1 MLLFQYPFMLTALAL
16 CLALTGIHTYLG
28 YHVVK
33 RGVIFVDLSLAQV
46 AALGAAVGLLL
57 GWGDDPVRSYL
68 ISLGFTLMGAVLF
81 AFFRMKQ
88 EKVPVEALIGITYAG
103 AAAISLLVLEK
114 AATGTDELKEML
126 VGSLLTVSARELVFI
141 ACLYSV
147 IGIIH
152 ALSRKAL
159 FAVTE
164 DAEAAKA
171 RGLKVWFWDFLFYTT
186 FGFVV
191 TSSVK
196 VAGVLLV
203 FAFLVIPSVSA
214 VVMTQGTIRRLL
226 YGWAFGMV
234 GCVWGLELSLRMD
247 WPAGPSVVVAFLV
260 QLILSFAVSAIRPSR
275 GA

>member
-57 GWGDDPVRSYL
+57 GWGDSPVKSYL
-68 ISLGFTLMGAVLF
+68 ISLAFTLMGATLF
-81 AFFRMKQ
+81 AFFRTKK

-126 VGSLLTVSARELVFI
+126 VGSLLTASSRELIFI
-141 ACLYSV
+141 SCLYAV
-147 IGIIH
+147 IGTIH
-152 ALSRKAL
+152 ALGRKAL
-159 FAVTE
+159 FAITE
-164 DAEAAKA
+164 DAEAAGA
-171 RGLKVWFWDFLFYTT
+171 AGRKVWFWDFLFYTT

-203 FAFLVIPSVSA
+203 FAFLVIPAVSA
-214 VVMTQGTIRRLL
+214 VITTEGTLKRLL
-226 YGWAFGMV
+226 YGWAFGMI

-260 QLILSFAVSAIRPSR
+260 QLIVSVAASALRPR
-275 GA
+275 G